1 VRRRKSG
8 AGTMV
13 ATVRKSGWRRFGGL
27 PVVGFLL
34 LLLAMGL
41 IYWADAEGKRATAG
55 IVSTMAGCCILCL
68 VGFDVYGTILHA
80 RARSGPVSETLNRG
94 VWRISRWL
102 AFRRSRARRH
112 QLLNAVGPLLLPTLV
127 AILIALLMMGFA
139 LIYWPHLPKSFSVDE
154 KAESPRWIEALYFSG
169 ITLTTLGYGD
179 IAPRSTAMRLVALG
193 EASTG
198 FVSISLAVTYL
209 ITVAGALE
217 RKRIVASS
225 FYHQAEEG
233 ADAASFIA
241 RHFVNGKFYGLENIF
256 AEAARDLRSLLESHV
271 EHPVIH
277 YFHPIEVHKS
287 LPRILFLVLE
297 TSSILECCVDA
308 NKYPETCRRPEVGTL
323 EETARY
329 VLHQLVTFLG
339 LAEATEY
346 FKEAPVAE
354 PARWQVRYR
363 QTMVRLSE
371 AGIQVREDK
380 EIGLR
385 QYYENR
391 LHWEQR
397 LGLFA
402 RFLGYDWDEIT
413 GDRDLRHAEDQLG
426 EGGEPTL

>member
-1 VRRRKSG
+1 MLGNVIGIGVDGSR
-8 AGTMV
+8 
-13 ATVRKSGWRRFGGL
+13 ATAAVCSTL
-27 PVVGFLL
+27 VGCSLL
-34 LLLAMGL
+34 LLVA
-41 IYWADAEGKRATAG
+41 Y
-55 IVSTMAGCCILCL
+55 
-68 VGFDVYGTILHA
+68 DVYSTILHA

-94 VWRISRWL
+94 VWRIARWL
-102 AFRRSRARRH
+102 AFRNSRPRRH
-112 QLLNAVGPLLLPTLV
+112 QLLNAIGPLLLPTLV
-127 AILIALLMMGFA
+127 AFLIALLMVGYA
-139 LIYWPHLPKSFSVDE
+139 LIYWPHLPASFNVSE

-179 IAPRSTAMRLVALG
+179 IVPRSTAMRLIALS
-193 EASTG
+193 EASAG

-233 ADAASFIA
+233 ADAASFVA

-256 AEAARDLRSLLESHV
+256 AGAARDLQSLLESHV

-297 TSSILECCVDA
+297 TSSILRSCVDA
-308 NKYPETCRRPEVGTL
+308 DKYPETCRRPEVRTL

-329 VLHQLVTFLG
+329 VLNQLVTFLD
-339 LAEATEY
+339 LDQTVEHLE
-346 FKEAPVAE
+346 EVPVAE
-354 PARWQVRYR
+354 PDRWHARYE
-363 QTMVRLSE
+363 QTMSRLSA
-371 AGIQVREDK
+371 AGILVREDK

-385 QYYENR
+385 RYYESR
-391 LHWEQR
+391 LHWERR

-402 RFLGYDWDEIT
+402 TFLGYDWDEVT

-426 EGGEPTL
+426 